1 MGRGAAACYAGPVPV
16 ITTLCTRLVLAL
28 LAAPPAGEASPS
40 AGPPS
45 EPAPPASESASAA
58 ESEPAADDASEPAAD
73 GESQPAPRGSRWG
86 RWGATPSMGARRG
99 MSWSR
104 ADEPVPERRFLLGVE
119 GVVMQAPPLRPDVV
133 RFDPRFLGR
142 SVSLGGLGLLGRLQ
156 LHPRIGIEAGV
167 RSGSVRYAG
176 RDDEDGPVV
185 SQDQVMADVGVLLYV
200 ARGDIAQLA
209 FDAGVG
215 GMGTRVVYELERE
228 GTQRFGSGL
237 VRVGADAEFLVKRI
251 AFVLSVRSYG
261 VITDR
266 ERVSQRGALLE
277 GKTRLAPVA
286 TLQTYFVASGGIAY
300 RF

>member
-1 MGRGAAACYAGPVPV
+1 M

-45 EPAPPASESASAA
+45 EREPAPPASASGG
-58 ESEPAADDASEPAAD
+58 ESEREAAADDASEAESESEAGAD
-73 GESQPAPRGSRWG
+73 DASVPAPRGSRWG
-86 RWGATPSMGARRG
+86 RWGATPSTGARRG

-156 LHPRIGIEAGV
+156 LHPRIGIEVGV

-176 RDDEDGPVV
+176 RNDEDGPVV

-228 GTQRFGSGL
+228 GTQLFGSGL

-266 ERVSQRGALLE
+266 DRVSQRGALLE

>member
-1 MGRGAAACYAGPVPV
+1 MLPPPSV
-16 ITTLCTRLVLAL
+16 IATLCTRLALAL
-28 LAAPPAGEASPS
+28 LGAPSL
-40 AGPPS
+40 
-45 EPAPPASESASAA
+45 
-58 ESEPAADDASEPAAD
+58 DAPAAD
-73 GESQPAPRGSRWG
+73 GEPSENASAGEQPEPRAARRG
-86 RWGATPSMGARRG
+86 RWGASPSGGARRG
-99 MSWSR
+99 MSWKR

-119 GVVMQAPPLRPDVV
+119 GVVMQAPPLRPEIV

-142 SVSLGGLGLLGRLQ
+142 SASLGGLGLLGRLQ

-176 RDDEDGPVV
+176 RGEEDGPVI

-215 GMGTRVVYELERE
+215 GMGTRVVYELDRE
-228 GTQRFGSGL
+228 GTQLFGSGL
-237 VRVGADAEFLVKRI
+237 VRVGADVEFLVNRI

-261 VITDR
+261 VLTDR
-266 ERVSQRGALLE
+266 DRVRERGALLE
-277 GKTRLAPVA
+277 GKGLRAPVP
-286 TLQTYFVASGGIAY
+286 TLQTFLVASAGIAY

>member
-1 MGRGAAACYAGPVPV
+1 
-16 ITTLCTRLVLAL
+16 
-28 LAAPPAGEASPS
+28 
-40 AGPPS
+40 
-45 EPAPPASESASAA
+45 
-58 ESEPAADDASEPAAD
+58 
-73 GESQPAPRGSRWG
+73 
-86 RWGATPSMGARRG
+86 
-99 MSWSR
+99 MSWKR

-119 GVVMQAPPLRPDVV
+119 GVVMQVPPLRPDIV

-142 SVSLGGLGLLGRLQ
+142 SASLGGLGLLGRLQ

-176 RDDEDGPVV
+176 RGDEDGPVV

-228 GTQRFGSGL
+228 GTQLFGSGL
-237 VRVGADAEFLVKRI
+237 VRVGADAELLVKRI

-266 ERVSQRGALLE
+266 DRVSQRGALLE
-277 GKTRLAPVA
+277 GKTLRAPVA
-286 TLQTYFVASGGIAY
+286 TLQTYLVASGGIAY